1 MLFLLL
7 DPISSCNAA
16 MLEAMSFA
24 LQYGCYCHTIAM
36 ICTKVNVISHAC
48 CCSSR
53 EMFGVVFES
62 MLGIGFE
69 KEELQD
75 VYTILAAVILL
86 GDIVSY
92 IIPIL
97 CYNHIARVSI

>member
-1 MLFLLL
+1 
-7 DPISSCNAA
+7 
-16 MLEAMSFA
+16 
-24 LQYGCYCHTIAM
+24 
-36 ICTKVNVISHAC
+36 
-48 CCSSR
+48 
-53 EMFGVVFES
+53 MFGVVFES

-97 CYNHIARVSI
+97 CYNHIARVSIWLTIWAPPLDMYSIKGHADTQSL